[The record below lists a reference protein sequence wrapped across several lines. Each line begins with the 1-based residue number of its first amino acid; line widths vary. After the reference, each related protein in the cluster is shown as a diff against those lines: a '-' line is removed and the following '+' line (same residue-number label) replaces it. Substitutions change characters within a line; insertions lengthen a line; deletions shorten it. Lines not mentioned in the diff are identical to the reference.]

1 MNLRLI
7 SLERL
12 RFWGVLFLGLLLL
25 PLSSEAVL
33 SADVKVLRVKAF
45 LDTIAWAETGT
56 VAKKGYHI
64 LVFNGKFSNFS
75 KHPKIKQCASIN
87 RRIVCS
93 TAAGRYQVMDF
104 NWDSLK
110 YKLKLKDFSPVSQ
123 DKIALYFIIQKGA
136 IADVKAGRF
145 ENAVCK
151 VGGIWASMPCGNNYG
166 QNPKSMGKLKFM
178 YQYRLVNYVKYY
190 KSIEK
195 KRKPSL
201 KWENIT
207 IVR

>member
-12 RFWGVLFLGLLLL
+12 RFWGVLFLALLLL
-25 PLSSEAVL
+25 PLSSEATL
-33 SADVKVLRVKAF
+33 SADLKILRVKAF

-136 IADVKAGRF
+136 IADVKFGKF
-145 ENAVCK
+145 EIAICK
-151 VGGIWASMPCGNNYG
+151 VGSIWASLPCGNNYG
-166 QNPKSMGKLKFM
+166 QNPKPM
-178 YQYRLVNYVKYY
+178 YQLKYVYQQRLTNYVKSVN
-190 KSIEK
+190 SINK
-195 KRKPSL
+195 NRKPIS
-201 KWENIT
+201 ENVT
-207 IVR
+207 IAY

>member
-1 MNLRLI
+1 LNLRII
-7 SLERL
+7 SQARL
-12 RFWGVLFLGLLLL
+12 RFWGVLLLGLLLV
-25 PLSSEAVL
+25 PLSSESVL
-33 SADVKVLRVKAF
+33 SADLKVLRVKAF
-45 LDTIAWAETGT
+45 LDTIAWAETGR
-56 VAKKGYHI
+56 VDPQGYHA
-64 LVFNGKFSNFS
+64 LVFNGRFTNFS
-75 KHPKIKQCASIN
+75 QHPKIKQCASIN
-87 RRIVCS
+87 ARIVCS

-166 QNPKSMGKLKFM
+166 QNPKSMGQLKFL

-190 KSIEK
+190 KSIQK
-195 KRKPSL
+195 KPKPSFN
-201 KWENIT
+201 WENAT